1 MYNLLLGPIL
11 KEIWLFYL
19 TARHIVCSDIY
30 IFVTAFQMEF
40 LNGCFS
46 FDTGTVNTELED
58 FVKLV
63 LTKLTLC
70 S

>member
-1 MYNLLLGPIL
+1 MCNLLLGPIL

-30 IFVTAFQMEF
+30 IFVTAFWSF

-58 FVKLV
+58 FVK
-63 LTKLTLC
+63 TL
-70 S
+70 SD